1 MFRPIRMRPD
11 GPALLS
17 KPTGVVRRQEAI
29 LSTQST
35 FYQARAAEE
44 RDKATGSTLDNV
56 RDGHLRAAAAWDALA
71 ARSLKADR
79 MRAEEELRKSEVRN
93 ADMAMPMMAQQ
104 EL

>member
-1 MFRPIRMRPD
+1 M
-11 GPALLS
+11 
-17 KPTGVVRRQEAI
+17 
-29 LSTQST
+29 STQST

-44 RDKATGSTLDNV
+44 RDKASGSNLDNV

-71 ARSLKADR
+71 SRSLKADR

-93 ADMAMPMMAQQ
+93 ADMPSPDMPRAMMAEQ

>member
-1 MFRPIRMRPD
+1 M
-11 GPALLS
+11 
-17 KPTGVVRRQEAI
+17 
-29 LSTQST
+29 STQST

-79 MRAEEELRKSEVRN
+79 MRAEEELRKSEVRS
-93 ADMAMPMMAQQ
+93 A
-104 EL
+104 ELPNELMVQAELQD

>member
-1 MFRPIRMRPD
+1 MGRRFSTARRRRPP
-11 GPALLS
+11 
-17 KPTGVVRRQEAI
+17 RRQEAH

-44 RDKATGSTLDNV
+44 RDKATGSNLDNV

-79 MRAEEELRKSEVRN
+79 MRAEEELRKSEVRS
-93 ADMAMPMMAQQ
+93 ADAPVAMMAQQ

>member
-1 MFRPIRMRPD
+1 MGRRFT
-11 GPALLS
+11 PARRRGSL
-17 KPTGVVRRQEAI
+17 RRQEAH

-79 MRAEEELRKSEVRN
+79 MRAEEELRKSEVRS
-93 ADMAMPMMAQQ
+93 AELPPQLMVQQ
-104 EL
+104 EF

>member
-1 MFRPIRMRPD
+1 
-11 GPALLS
+11 
-17 KPTGVVRRQEAI
+17 V
-29 LSTQST
+29 STQST

-44 RDKATGSTLDNV
+44 RDKASGSNLDNV

-71 ARSLKADR
+71 SRSLKADR

-93 ADMAMPMMAQQ
+93 ADMPSPDMPRAMMAEQ